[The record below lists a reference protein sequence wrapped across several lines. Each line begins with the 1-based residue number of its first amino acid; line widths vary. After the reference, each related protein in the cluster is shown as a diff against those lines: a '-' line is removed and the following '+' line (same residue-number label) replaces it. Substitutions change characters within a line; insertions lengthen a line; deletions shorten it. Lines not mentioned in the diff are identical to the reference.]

1 MHPFILLQE
10 NIKKKTKN
18 HDNKHID
25 YHRCHNLIAIIIKEN
40 KQQWQLWCSSSL
52 LQGIYNNNKNKMIMT
67 SHNFLLCGT
76 CVF

>member
-40 KQQWQLWCSSSL
+40 KQQ
-52 LQGIYNNNKNKMIMT
+52 
-67 SHNFLLCGT
+67 
-76 CVF
+76 